1 MNKLSKNFFNKYE
14 EQIATILE
22 KERDAVY
29 ITTEGDLHHDANFN
43 ECEITL
49 EIGDDFIFSFT
60 LCDMIGCCGILIYTL
75 ARVTEYPKDIRNR
88 GLGTLMSEIAIDIAK
103 TLGYGILI
111 ATDATCSNIQQKIF
125 IKQGWQERIKFT
137 NPRTDNEVVM
147 WEYHL
152 DNEYESE
159 EEEYYEDDEDD
170 QVEEEKEEDN

>member
-1 MNKLSKNFFNKYE
+1 MNELSKNFFDCYE
-14 EQIATILE
+14 ERIATILE
-22 KERDAVY
+22 KERNAIC
-29 ITTEGDLHHDANFN
+29 ITTEGDLYHDANFN

-75 ARVTEYPKDIRNR
+75 AKVTEYPKDVRNR
-88 GLGTLMSEIAIDIAK
+88 GLGTLMSEMAIDIAK

-111 ATDATCSNIQQKIF
+111 ATDVTCSNIQQKIF
-125 IKQGWQERIKFT
+125 IKQGWQERIKFV

-147 WEYHL
+147 WEYYL
-152 DNEYESE
+152 DNEYEPEE

-170 QVEEEKEEDN
+170 QVEEEEEDN